1 MIIFKSLR
9 SLSACIII
17 LSIKSNYLK
26 SLQNKVLLLSQKFQF
41 MNSSSNSVLQL
52 PLFRTFLVD
61 GFALAFL
68 LLMPAASH
76 LTGIPFY
83 FIEPMRVMLVV
94 ALIFTSRSNAYI
106 LALAL
111 PVFSF
116 LVSGHPVPV
125 KMLIIMGELVFNVW
139 LFILLFHKTRK
150 PFISMFSAIIICK
163 IFCYLTYWIVFS
175 WAFVVDE
182 SQAIFLIAQLV
193 VTLVLSVSVYGISRK
208 RSISATT

>member
-1 MIIFKSLR
+1 
-9 SLSACIII
+9 
-17 LSIKSNYLK
+17 
-26 SLQNKVLLLSQKFQF
+26 
-41 MNSSSNSVLQL
+41 MNSSSKSILTF
-52 PLFRTFLVD
+52 PLIWTFLID

-68 LLMPAASH
+68 LLMPAAAH

-83 FIEPMRVMLVV
+83 FIEPMRIMLVV

-125 KMLIIMGELVFNVW
+125 KMLIIMAELVLNVR
-139 LFILLFHKTRK
+139 LFISLFHKTRK
-150 PFISMFSAIIICK
+150 PFISMFSAIIGSK

-182 SQAIFLIAQLV
+182 SQVIFLIAQLIV
-193 VTLVLSVSVYGISRK
+193 SLVLSVSVQGISRK
-208 RSISATT
+208 RSISATE